1 MNVSDQLINI
11 DRNPES
17 NYVLHDRMENRFP
30 FHHHQKGQLTYVEGG
45 IAYLNTMDKA
55 YFLPARHYIWIP
67 PGLEHFVHQKKNSSI
82 VRNLYFAMPANDPH
96 PFYDR
101 MGIYPANNLLLE
113 MVKYTEKWNG
123 EILADTFENEFLTA
137 LRKLLPRIST
147 HPLPIVLPT
156 TDHERMQ
163 PVIQYIQANLDAPL
177 HLESVSKTFGMSAR
191 TLSRLFQST
200 LDTSFLQYLKLS
212 RMIRAMEQ
220 LLQTNK
226 TISEIAYETGYNSIA
241 TFSNTFHGLVNV
253 RPSEFQ
259 KFQP

>member
-1 MNVSDQLINI
+1 MEISEQLLNI
-11 DRNPES
+11 DQHPGS
-17 NYVLHDRMENRFP
+17 NYVLHDKMEHRFP

-45 IAYLNTMDKA
+45 VAYLNTMDKA

-67 PGLEHFVHQKKNSSI
+67 PGLEHFLQQKKNSSI
-82 VRNLYFAMPANDPH
+82 VRNLYFAMPPHDIH
-96 PFYDR
+96 PFYDK

-113 MVKYTEKWNG
+113 MIKFTEKWNG
-123 EILADTFENEFLTA
+123 EIVADTFENEFLTT
-137 LRKLLPRIST
+137 LRKTLPRISK

-163 PVIQYIQANLDAPL
+163 PIIQYIQHNLDAPL
-177 HLESVSKTFGMSAR
+177 HLDSVSIVFSISPR
-191 TLSRLFQST
+191 TLSRLFQAT

-212 RMIRAMEQ
+212 RMIRAMEE

-241 TFSNTFHGLVNV
+241 TFSNTFYGLVNV

-259 KFQP
+259 KF